1 MIRNA
6 IRLGKIYGIEI
17 GLDYSWF
24 IIFILI
30 TWSLA
35 GHYLMVYQGWSA
47 GTRLGLALVT
57 ALLFFASVLAHELGH
72 SLVSIATGTP
82 VRSITLF
89 IFGGVA
95 RMTRE
100 PKRALHEFLIAGAG
114 PLVSFGLVAA
124 FGGLWLAGRFSNIPS
139 LEALGAWLGRINLT
153 LAMFNLIPGFPLDG
167 GRVFRSIVWGLT
179 GNLNRATRVAG
190 AIGQGVAWLFI
201 LVGIWQVFS
210 GNWANGLWI
219 AFIGWFLN
227 SAALSSVQQVALKD
241 LLKGQTVRRV
251 MMTDCPRVSPTQN
264 LQQLVYDTILP
275 SGRRCFPVMED
286 GHVLGLITL
295 HRIKEVPREAWAQTS
310 VAQVMIPEEKLLK
323 ARPDEELYEVMERMS
338 EDDVNQL
345 PVVDQSG
352 QWIGMVARD
361 NILRFIRLQ
370 SEVTA

>member
-24 IIFILI
+24 IILVLI

-35 GHYLMVYQGWSA
+35 GHYLMVYQGWSP
-47 GTRLGLALVT
+47 GFRLGLALVT

-72 SLVSIATGTP
+72 SLVAVVTGTP

-95 RMTRE
+95 QMTRE
-100 PKRALHEFLIAGAG
+100 PKRPLHEFLIASAG
-114 PLVSFGLVAA
+114 PLVSFGLAAA
-124 FGGLWLAGRFSNIPS
+124 FGGLWVVGQLSDQRG

-153 LAMFNLIPGFPLDG
+153 LALFNLIPGFPLDG

-179 GNLNRATRVAG
+179 GNLYRATRLAG
-190 AIGQGVAWLFI
+190 TIGQGVAWIFI
-201 LVGIWQVFS
+201 LIGIWQVFS

-227 SAALSSVQQVALKD
+227 SAALSSMQQVALKD
-241 LLKGQTVRRV
+241 VLRGQTVQRV

-275 SGRRCFPVMED
+275 SSRRCFPVMED
-286 GHVLGLITL
+286 GRLLGLVTL
-295 HRIKEVPREAWAQTS
+295 HRIKEVPREVWPQTS
-310 VAQVMIPEEKLLK
+310 VAQVMIPAAQLLK
-323 ARPDEELYEVMERMS
+323 AGPDEELYEVMERMS
-338 EDDVNQL
+338 ADDVNQL
-345 PVVDQSG
+345 PVVDKSG
-352 QWIGMVARD
+352 QWIGMVARE
-361 NILRFIRLQ
+361 NILSFIRSRAEL
-370 SEVTA
+370 AA